1 MLYVGIDLGGT
12 NIAAGL
18 VSENGEILIK
28 DSVPAGAK
36 RSSGE
41 IIGDMANLVKKLMAD
56 YGASASDIS
65 SIGIGSPGLIDSDN
79 GVVLQIANLNLA
91 NVNLSSEMEKLT
103 GIKTYV
109 GNDANCAAYA
119 EHLYGASK
127 GANFSV
133 MVTLGTGI
141 GGGIILKNKV
151 YTGHKFGAGEIG
163 HLIIAAGGKRCGC
176 GRRGCFEAYA
186 SATGLINMTKHKAI
200 NYPDSM
206 LNTIPINDINGKTAF
221 DFAKQGDEASK
232 EVIDEYIY
240 YLAVGI
246 GDLLRI
252 LYPDVIVIGGGIS
265 KEGEHLLEPL
275 RKKLREEVAFD
286 YETKIVTA
294 TLGNDA
300 GIVGAA
306 MLEKTVL

>member
-1 MLYVGIDLGGT
+1 MYAGIDLGGT

-18 VSENGEILIK
+18 VNENGEIVIK

-36 RSSGE
+36 RSAEE
-41 IIGDMANLVKKLMAD
+41 IIADMANLVKKLASD
-56 YGASASDIS
+56 YGISLNELS

-79 GVVLQIANLNLA
+79 GIVLQIANLNLA
-91 NVNLSSEMEKLT
+91 GANLSAEMEKLT
-103 GIKTYV
+103 GVKTYV

-127 GANFSV
+127 GTNFSV

-151 YTGHKFGAGEIG
+151 YTGHRFGAGEIG

-186 SATGLINMTKHKAI
+186 SASGLINMTKHKAI
-200 NYPDSM
+200 NHPTSL
-206 LNTIPINDINGKTAF
+206 LNSIPMNEINGKTAF
-221 DFAKQGDEASK
+221 DFAKQGDHASQ
-232 EVIDEYIY
+232 EVIDEYIN
-240 YLAVGI
+240 YLAIGI

-265 KEGEHLLEPL
+265 KEGENLLVPL
-275 RKKLREEVAFD
+275 REKLREEVAFD
-286 YETKIVTA
+286 YETKIVAA

-306 MLEKTVL
+306 MLEKSVL

>member
-1 MLYVGIDLGGT
+1 MYAGIDLGGT

-18 VSENGEILIK
+18 VDENGKIVIK

-36 RSSGE
+36 RPSGE
-41 IIGDMANLVKKLMAD
+41 IIADMANLVKKLTKE
-56 YGASASDIS
+56 YGIEMSELS

-79 GVVLQIANLNLA
+79 GIVLQIANLNLA
-91 NVNLSSEMEKLT
+91 NVNLAEEMEKLT
-103 GIKTYV
+103 GVKTYV

-119 EHLYGASK
+119 EHLYGASS

-151 YTGHKFGAGEIG
+151 YTGHRFGAGEIG

-186 SATGLINMTKHKAI
+186 SASGLINMTKHKAI
-200 NYPDSM
+200 NHPNSL
-206 LNTIPINDINGKTAF
+206 LNSIPINEINGKTAF
-221 DFAKQGDEASK
+221 DFAKQGDHASQ
-232 EVIDEYIY
+232 EVIDEYIN
-240 YLAVGI
+240 YLAIGI

-265 KEGEHLLEPL
+265 KEGDNLLVPL

-286 YETKIVTA
+286 YETEIVA
-294 TLGNDA
+294 AKLGNDA

>member
-1 MLYVGIDLGGT
+1 MYAGIDLGGT

-18 VSENGEILIK
+18 VNEDGEIVIK
-28 DSVPAGAK
+28 DSVPAGKDRPAE
-36 RSSGE
+36 E
-41 IIGDMANLVKKLMAD
+41 IIADMVNLVKRLAKE
-56 YGASASDIS
+56 YGIEMSELS

-79 GVVLQIANLNLA
+79 GIVLQIANLNLA
-91 NVNLSSEMEKLT
+91 GAHLSEDMERLT
-103 GIKTYV
+103 GVKTYV

-186 SATGLINMTKHKAI
+186 SASGLINMTRHKAVDH
-200 NYPDSM
+200 PKSL
-206 LNTIPINDINGKTAF
+206 LNTIPINEIDGKTAF
-221 DFAKQGDEASK
+221 KFAKQGDHCSQ
-232 EVIDEYIY
+232 EVIDEYIK
-240 YLAVGI
+240 YLAIGI

-265 KEGEHLLEPL
+265 KEGDDLLIPL
-275 RKKLREEVAFD
+275 RKRLREEVAFD
-286 YETKIVTA
+286 YETQIVA
-294 TLGNDA
+294 AKLGNDA

-306 MLEKTVL
+306 MLEKTEL

>member
-1 MLYVGIDLGGT
+1 MYAGIDLGGT

-18 VSENGEILIK
+18 VNDNGEILIK
-28 DSVPAGAK
+28 ASIPAGAK
-36 RSSGE
+36 RPSEE
-41 IIGDMANLVKKLMAD
+41 IISDMANLVKKLVED
-56 YGASASDIS
+56 YGITMDEIS
-65 SIGIGSPGLIDSDN
+65 SIGIGSPGLIDSEN
-79 GVVLQIANLNLA
+79 GVVLQIANLNLTG
-91 NVNLSSEMEKLT
+91 VNLSEEMEKRT
-103 GIKTYV
+103 GIKTFV

-186 SATGLINMTKHKAI
+186 SASGLINMTKHKAI
-200 NYPDSM
+200 NHPNSL
-206 LNTIPINDINGKTAF
+206 LNSISINEINGKTAF
-221 DFAKQGDEASK
+221 DFAKQGDHASQ
-232 EVIDEYIY
+232 EVVDEYIN

-265 KEGEHLLEPL
+265 KEGENLLEPL

-286 YETKIVTA
+286 YETEIVA
-294 TLGNDA
+294 AKLGNDA

-306 MLEKTVL
+306 MLEKSEL

>member
-1 MLYVGIDLGGT
+1 MYAGIDLGGT

-18 VSENGEILIK
+18 VNDNGEILIK
-28 DSVPAGAK
+28 ASVPAGAK
-36 RSSGE
+36 RPSEE
-41 IIGDMANLVKKLMAD
+41 IISDMANLVKKLVED
-56 YGASASDIS
+56 YGITMDELS
-65 SIGIGSPGLIDSDN
+65 SIGIGSPGLIDSDS

-91 NVNLSSEMEKLT
+91 NVNLSAELEKLT

-186 SATGLINMTKHKAI
+186 SASGLINMTKHKAI
-200 NYPDSM
+200 NHPNSL
-206 LNTIPINDINGKTAF
+206 LNSISINEINGKTAF
-221 DFAKQGDEASK
+221 DFAKQGDHASQ
-232 EVIDEYIY
+232 EVVDEYIN

-265 KEGEHLLEPL
+265 KEGENLLEPL

-286 YETKIVTA
+286 YETEIVA
-294 TLGNDA
+294 AKLGNDA

-306 MLEKTVL
+306 MLEKSEL

>member
-1 MLYVGIDLGGT
+1 MYAGIDLGGT

-18 VSENGEILIK
+18 VNDNGEILIK
-28 DSVPAGAK
+28 ASIPAGAK
-36 RSSGE
+36 RPSEE
-41 IIGDMANLVKKLMAD
+41 IISDMANLVKKLVED
-56 YGASASDIS
+56 YGITMDEIS
-65 SIGIGSPGLIDSDN
+65 SIGIGSPGLIDSEN
-79 GVVLQIANLNLA
+79 GVVLQIANLNLTG
-91 NVNLSSEMEKLT
+91 VNLSEEMEKRT
-103 GIKTYV
+103 GIKTFV

-186 SATGLINMTKHKAI
+186 SASGLINMTKHKAI
-200 NYPDSM
+200 NHPNSL
-206 LNTIPINDINGKTAF
+206 LNTISINEINGKTAF
-221 DFAKQGDEASK
+221 DFAKQGDHASQ
-232 EVIDEYIY
+232 EVVDEYIN

-252 LYPDVIVIGGGIS
+252 LYPDIIVIGGGIS
-265 KEGEHLLEPL
+265 KEGENLLEPL

-286 YETKIVTA
+286 YETEIVA
-294 TLGNDA
+294 AKLGNDA

-306 MLEKTVL
+306 MLEKSEL